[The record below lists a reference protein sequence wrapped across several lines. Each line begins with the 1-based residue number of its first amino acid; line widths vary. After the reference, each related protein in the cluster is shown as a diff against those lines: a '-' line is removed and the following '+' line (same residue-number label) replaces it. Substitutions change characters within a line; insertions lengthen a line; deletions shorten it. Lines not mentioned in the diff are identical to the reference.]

1 MSSPVDPEDYSFVAY
16 EQSRFRGLALG
27 KRRAIPS
34 AYEQR
39 VLNEKGR
46 PMRFHGAFTGGFS
59 AGYFNSVG
67 SKEGFKP
74 KSFHSSRKNRERDSD
89 GKLAQRPED
98 FMDDED
104 FGEFGI
110 APRRIRPTHEFDDT
124 HVRDTLQ
131 IALGDQSVIP
141 QAGSLLKGLIV
152 ATR

>member
-1 MSSPVDPEDYSFVAY
+1 MSSPVDPEEYSFVAY
-16 EQSRFRGLALG
+16 GD
-27 KRRAIPS
+27 P
-34 AYEQR
+34 
-39 VLNEKGR
+39 
-46 PMRFHGAFTGGFS
+46 FS
-59 AGYFNSVG
+59 DD
-67 SKEGFKP
+67 EDGFKP
-74 KSFHSSRKNRERDSD
+74 KSFHSSRKNRQRDLD
-89 GKLAQRPED
+89 EKFAQHPED

-131 IALGDQSVIP
+131 LALGDQSVIP